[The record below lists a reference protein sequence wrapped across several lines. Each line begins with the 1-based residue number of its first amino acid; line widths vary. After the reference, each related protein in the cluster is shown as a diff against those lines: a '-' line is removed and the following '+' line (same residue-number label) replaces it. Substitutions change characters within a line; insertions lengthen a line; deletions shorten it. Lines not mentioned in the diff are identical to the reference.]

1 MPGILILTGR
11 AWGSIDDG
19 VSVTN
24 RISPPITRIFM
35 ELPLPVRRH
44 TGAVALSYATLMNTM
59 AFQTLRALAD
69 GAFHSGEDIA
79 RALGVTRSAVWYG
92 IREITGAGFAVE
104 SVRGRG
110 YRLEHPVSL
119 LDAAQVQ
126 RALGGVVAAVAVEIS
141 DTVDS
146 TNTQLIRRAA
156 AGARSG
162 LVLAAEAQTAG
173 RGRRGR
179 VWHSGIGSTLTFSLL
194 WRFALGAREL
204 AGLSLAVGVA
214 LARALRAAGAPEA
227 QLKWPNDVV
236 LPGGKLAGILI
247 ETQGDVLGPSAVVI
261 GVGVNVR
268 ADPRVHAAVDQ
279 RVAELETAGGAP
291 VDRNALLV
299 AMLVELAAVLDRFG
313 REGFDALRVEWQQL
327 HAHQNMPV
335 QLLLADGQTVTGVA
349 RGVAD
354 DGALLLETGSGVGR
368 YHSGEVSL
376 RTGGAAA

>member
-1 MPGILILTGR
+1 MK
-11 AWGSIDDG
+11 
-19 VSVTN
+19 
-24 RISPPITRIFM
+24 
-35 ELPLPVRRH
+35 
-44 TGAVALSYATLMNTM
+44 TM

-79 RALGVTRSAVWYG
+79 RGLGVTRSAVWYG
-92 IREITGAGFAVE
+92 IRDITGAGFAIE

-110 YRLEHPVSL
+110 YRLAHPVSL
-119 LDAAQVQ
+119 LDAAQI
-126 RALGGVVAAVAVEIS
+126 RHALGGVAAALVVEIS

-146 TNTQLIRRAA
+146 TNTQLMRRAA
-156 AGARSG
+156 QGAQSG
-162 LVLAAEAQTAG
+162 LVLATEAQTAG

-261 GVGVNVR
+261 GIGVNVR
-268 ADPRVHAAVDQ
+268 PDPRVIAAVDQ
-279 RVAELETAGGAP
+279 RVANLETAAGAP
-291 VDRNALLV
+291 VDRNALL
-299 AMLVELAAVLDRFG
+299 AGMLAELAAVLDRFG
-313 REGFDALRVEWQQL
+313 QEGFDPLRAEWQRL
-327 HAHQNMPV
+327 HAHQNLPV
-335 QLLLADGQTVTGVA
+335 QLTLPDGQAVTGVA
-349 RGVAD
+349 RGAAD
-354 DGALLLETGSGVGR
+354 DGALLLETAGGVGR

-376 RTGGAAA
+376 RAGGAAA